1 MRANANGVYSPADG
15 IQCRKQLCM
24 YAIEVGMGHQALTN
38 ALLVCDY
45 RYLPASIV
53 ERLDGI
59 HNTGEE
65 FEFIWCT
72 NVLTREVL
80 VNHTIPVEER
90 NTPNRFQ

>member
-1 MRANANGVYSPADG
+1 
-15 IQCRKQLCM
+15 M

-45 RYLPASIV
+45 RDFPAGIV
-53 ERLDGI
+53 ERLDSI

-65 FEFIWCT
+65 YELIWCT
-72 NVLTREVL
+72 NVLSREVL

-90 NTPNRFQ
+90 DANRG